1 MFKWY
6 MTQETNKY
14 REKKK
19 YEIVREAPGDNDLGP
34 TDYAAAE
41 REMNDANQDG
51 IPDPG
56 TEETVDDTENT
67 EEDLA
72 PDDYTDPDDPQENPD
87 TGVEDTTDEETGD
100 ETTDGLDDT
109 NMNEENPVPERDG
122 DKTKNTYLIRDF
134 MNLYF
139 TTLKL
144 IDKVN
149 NIKKTSLVKNTI
161 FLQVARNLSEM
172 TDTLYDYIVN
182 NFSNSS
188 YVFNLYQFNL
198 FLEVLNVNVEIL
210 KKCGELPSNK

>member
-1 MFKWY
+1 

-182 NFSNSS
+182 NFSNV
-188 YVFNLYQFNL
+188 YNTFILFNIL
-198 FLEVLNVNVEIL
+198 FE
-210 KKCGELPSNK
+210 